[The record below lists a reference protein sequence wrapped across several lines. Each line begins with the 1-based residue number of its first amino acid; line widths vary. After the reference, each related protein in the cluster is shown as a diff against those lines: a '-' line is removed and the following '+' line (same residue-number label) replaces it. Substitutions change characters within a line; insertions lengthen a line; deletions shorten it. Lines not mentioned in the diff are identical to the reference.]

1 MDFGTGKGSAWPI
14 RPIPTT
20 RVWHGLLGRPTWPRG
35 AVMASGD
42 GVARDP
48 RGSEVVEGD
57 GVRGDGGPGLRRA
70 RRGGSAVVR
79 RRRAGS
85 GGVVGGAASRTERR
99 T

>member
-35 AVMASGD
+35 AVTASGD
-42 GVARDP
+42 GVMRDP

-57 GVRGDGGPGLRRA
+57 GGPGLCRASRGDGGLA
-70 RRGGSAVVR
+70 AVR
-79 RRRAGS
+79 RQRAGS
-85 GGVVGGAASRTERR
+85 GGAVGGAASRTER
-99 T
+99 